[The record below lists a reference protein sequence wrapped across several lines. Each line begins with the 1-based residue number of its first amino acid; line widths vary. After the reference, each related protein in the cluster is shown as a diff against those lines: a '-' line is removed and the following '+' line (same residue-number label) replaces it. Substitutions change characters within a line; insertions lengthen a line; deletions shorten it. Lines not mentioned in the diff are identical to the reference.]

1 MIEVNKSLSSF
12 AGGKDKVKR
21 LSLLSDLNKGGLKAS
36 HLESIK
42 KPKDEGLCVVRNLP
56 RNSKVIGRLSFPI
69 I

>member
-42 KPKDEGLCVVRNLP
+42 KAKGQRIVLLEICLEIA
-56 RNSKVIGRLSFPI
+56 K
-69 I
+69 